1 MLELESSKTG
11 SIQMLEERMRDTIQ
25 SEKALKEELKQAK
38 RERDTR
44 IERLQRKL
52 EQEKELYRS
61 RLSQNEVELKE
72 LNNRLSQVHFMH
84 EEERAK

>member
-11 SIQMLEERMRDTIQ
+11 SISMLEERMRDVMQ

-44 IERLQRKL
+44 IERL
-52 EQEKELYRS
+52 
-61 RLSQNEVELKE
+61 
-72 LNNRLSQVHFMH
+72 
-84 EEERAK
+84 